1 MQQVGRSGLVNN
13 SFIHVSAR
21 ASSAVNSATTT
32 ANGASAQTAP
42 HIQSLASW
50 TTHLQDVSRY
60 DQEAVLERCR
70 SDVEELDKP
79 TCHGNV
85 TEDAVECC
93 VDQLLRE

>member
-1 MQQVGRSGLVNN
+1 MQQVGRNSLVNN
-13 SFIHVSAR
+13 SFIHISAR

-50 TTHLQDVSRY
+50 ATHLQ

-70 SDVEELDKP
+70 TDVEELDEP
-79 TCHGNV
+79 T
-85 TEDAVECC
+85 
-93 VDQLLRE
+93 LLSLCRPAAA

>member
-32 ANGASAQTAP
+32 ANGASPQTAQ

-50 TTHLQDVSRY
+50 ATHLQDVSRY

-79 TCHGNV
+79 TCLGNM